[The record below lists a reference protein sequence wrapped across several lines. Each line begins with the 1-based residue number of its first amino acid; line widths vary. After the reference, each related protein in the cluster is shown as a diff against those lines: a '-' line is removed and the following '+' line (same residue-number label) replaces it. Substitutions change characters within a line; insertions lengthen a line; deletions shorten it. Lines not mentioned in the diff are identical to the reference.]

1 MTLYQQTAAMD
12 GRPLLLR
19 SGTPED
25 APAYL
30 AYYTAAHSETEYLT
44 TYPDENRQD
53 TSAMAQRLAETA
65 ASSTAIEIC
74 AFVGGELVGSAGIG
88 MVRDREKTRHRATF
102 GISIRKEYWGLG
114 IGTVLTAACIAAARQ
129 AGYLQ
134 LELEVVAENQAA
146 LRLYRRLGFL
156 EYGRNPKAFRTRAG
170 RWQETAL
177 MRLEL

>member
-1 MTLYQQTAAMD
+1 MTLYQQTTTAD

-19 SGTPED
+19 SGTSED

-44 TYPDENRQD
+44 TYPDESQRD
-53 TSAMAQRLAETA
+53 IAATAQQLAEAA
-65 ASSTAIEIC
+65 ASDTALELC
-74 AFVGGELVGSAGIG
+74 AFLGGELVGSAGIG
-88 MVRDREKTRHRATF
+88 MVRNREKTRHRATF
-102 GISIRKEYWGLG
+102 GISILREYWGLG
-114 IGTVLTAACIAAARQ
+114 IGTALTTACIAAARQ

-146 LRLYRRLGFL
+146 IHLYQRLGFI

-170 RWQETAL
+170 RWQEIIL
-177 MRLEL
+177 MRQEL